1 MTDLNL
7 IPVPQAVQQTA
18 REALDLHRTLD
29 LPVEQEATGIAVA
42 ERIASGAI
50 SPEDVASIS
59 RFFSINE
66 RHYADRLQ
74 AGKNPKTDGLCR
86 SWMLRG
92 GEHARVWA
100 TRKHADLLR
109 EGLVSEDPYKSLL
122 VAQPDEV
129 YARFAVGAWR
139 WEYGLDT
146 PQKAAK
152 FYEDYHR
159 ATGRILDLNSAFGP
173 SGPAVANAVRRRVHG
188 EDPFKEAKRALQM
201 EDADYRYA
209 ASLDL
214 DELRY
219 SLDES
224 IAPQIYNTAP
234 ITTAVK
240 MIWPS
245 FIAHIILAAE
255 RPELLKDLNA
265 DTKRP
270 PTLTQ
275 DVPSLLPFSDA
286 VRTYLTFF
294 HPKGARYVDPSGT
307 DFDGITQEIEDL
319 MIRAYFGRV
328 ILPATAQKLLGAA
341 RRWTAENKLAGSLFH
356 VYNADWRKGNWQR
369 IFDAL
374 PLDSDIREP
383 FGKFVAQSPIPAL
396 GIKLQQLLTDKKW
409 LKRVADYMEVDDIA
423 DLKQLKLD
431 KTALSQNCSAAGT
444 PIGTYSVFK
453 GPSTFGGEEA
463 ILLGAFFAANSF
475 HFVFVLASSNTM
487 ASISA
492 GAANE
497 RHANGTL
504 VPIKANKD
512 MKTGYSVAATGPKAA
527 AMATPKP
534 EDPTVEPP
542 AVTKDASVSHTI
554 DGSSKTVASD
564 SSFTEIEVT
573 TPIQRICWGNIQ
585 DLLTDNWDEIEGED
599 ETGISADQAAALS
612 QLIAT
617 DLKKPGK
624 AIVSLGPNGRKAVA
638 LAAQNLENEIDLDTI
653 KADAKDEFAT
663 GVSKGAVNT
672 AIAMRKAY
680 IAILEKLG
688 AKPLPFMAATT
699 MAGSPEPSPT
709 TVTNAKLTPD
719 PAPTT
724 PTVTP
729 PKVGDLYVDGPSG
742 VEFAAPIK
750 GVLGSY
756 KTAYWVKTVNVIS
769 SSEVRVE
776 VVSLRI
782 SGTMSAPSRFV
793 TWTKEVDAGLLL
805 IGNFVSPLP
814 LSPFFEVRRVIMGVA
829 YSTTPTGDDLKL
841 VTPSPPLSWL
851 KAGDQLDDGLV
862 IGLLAN
868 AAETLTLAVV
878 YRNGAFFAQIVKQ
891 TQVAAAATTKPQ
903 YVAPPEA
910 STSPDDLT
918 AWLHLS
924 GTAEAQSKLTETGQL
939 GINAVRSRP
948 VSGHE
953 MQASFDWSEK
963 LPLREL
969 GRVVKYKGDWHSI
982 TGYGIRTMKLGAK
995 EDTDALYCITPLKD
1009 GGSTVIPADL
1019 FEDLLVG
1026 EKPSSIGDF
1035 HEPTLAA
1042 LLPPLNSKLPK
1053 LNYRIGKAMLG
1064 LLKDK
1069 PDLVLVPQPKNVP
1082 FKVGA
1087 TYQLD
1092 NPFGDPF
1099 KYRIHGWTL
1108 DEGNALRAIVT
1119 LESHG
1124 GGGWDTLTLDALK
1137 NATRAYDHTTF
1148 VGSADLS
1155 QITMGRGA
1163 GDSVVFIDFSDL
1175 GKPVHWPTGGP
1186 DANWDQPQPIVE
1198 PPMVKPTKGGHIAAG
1213 VLALIPAGAHVA
1225 AGDKS
1230 RVLAKCAVVL
1240 RYPFGEYGGYKLAI
1254 PKGTVETGESPLK
1267 TAVRELYEETGFTV
1281 DILGH
1286 LGDFKA
1292 TTSMV
1297 RLYVGR
1303 VNGGKH
1309 NVPPLGETEET
1320 DAVTLCPLPIGD
1332 AADLENSLWF
1342 KDLVPSGTN
1351 NVWQQSAIKELLAY
1365 VEKNGVYGSTAKPS
1379 TDHAQV
1385 ELAEPPKP
1393 TVPVNDTPSP
1403 AVSTP
1408 VPAAVATPKVLADDD
1423 ADLWKSFVN
1432 DAPFPITP
1440 AMLLAIKKLVKKI
1453 DITPTAFN
1461 TARDRKVGPNYG
1473 EVFFAENKE
1482 YTAAGYVSIVGTDG
1496 VSYHYLYGLESS
1508 GLVALLACVASGA
1521 PQFAVDDIETAAAK
1535 VSSPFYTHPDPA
1547 INARIIA
1554 IYEAG
1559 GDLSAGKVS
1568 ATEFKTKWMKEA
1580 QLPYYAVVTKPMV
1593 LDVCALFVPGALSNA
1608 QATAIIQGLKT
1619 RMAMTQSKKAVKPTP
1634 VSVSPVAPEAS
1645 TPVAPL
1651 PKSVSFTSAI
1661 WSPSVIKTMT
1671 NPEAATFTDDYSSQT
1686 ITQSSKPTKIVTD
1699 ADGNRFFVKWR
1710 NNEPFQAATDR
1721 AASEIMAAVKGNVIP
1736 VTTFNYGG
1744 QFCSIQP
1751 FFAQAAP
1758 PPADPSVLD
1767 ATKMSELLSQHA
1779 VDMFIGDHDG
1789 HVGNWVMV
1797 GDSLVAVDRGQAFK
1811 FLIQGKPE
1819 NLDPSW
1825 HAPGNFGDGYAK
1837 KLLLAWA
1844 KTKAQIPTQAWAAMR
1859 ATIQSIQSK
1868 LTKPFLAA
1876 RLEPIFAALKLPE
1889 GTKARV
1895 LNALDDRRA
1904 SYLDDWTK
1912 VLTNLRADFA
1922 WPDAKG
1928 GIQIKAG
1935 DAPVLEATPE
1945 EMKIDSKTDATIKEA
1960 VAYGW
1965 RGKSLRIDGPWV
1977 ENQEVMVRKVFWET
1991 APTQRIEATLVHC
2004 RLSKNGG
2011 LRAAVTLQKSGDLQV
2026 LSAAS
2031 GPQPLVADT
2040 SNAMWQALID
2050 ATKTINYH
2058 LVDNPKK
2065 GSKADGKPNQ
2075 TKVNTALALR
2085 PKLEQML
2092 AETQGQTG
2100 AYSKTGDPAPAV
2112 YSMADQYLGYL
2123 KMVEYWNDNAM
2134 SLLQKP
2140 TPQIV
2145 QFLYEEPDVAA
2156 AKPKQSKPFKARLKN
2171 QGSSLPTI
2179 VVEGSDLV
2187 VKNLDK
2193 AHYNSSIISQFVI
2206 EDPSTGA
2213 VWNFNPTTS
2222 TNGTQTGVQGAKGI
2236 CWGLIPGAPSAS
2248 TIARALKLFQEATGV
2263 PMAVATEQDQKL
2275 LYLFKQ
2281 AAILQGDTVNPNS
2294 DGTILTDPKLTS
2306 AMSAYESGDTASP
2319 LVALTD
2325 FVSQRAGIPE
2335 KKLMSIIDSSYSGE
2349 HDAAGGG
2356 FYRHNRIGWDVE
2368 RLKSVLGKNTYVAHR
2383 VRGQVVD
2390 LIASVRVNGAL
2401 LSNEI
2406 KAFYGVTKEGA
2417 SPPADYAAGGS
2428 QGIFACF
2435 RTAKTSFYQ
2444 NHLYFDLAV
2453 ALRVDVYIVGTGDT
2467 YGKLTEPRR
2476 MTPDSWASGVG
2487 SGDVTPSSHHQIS
2500 IRHDIDLQTHLV
2512 RAGCPN
2518 EYDRKKCIDLVKSYG
2533 WTFKHGTPEEIF
2545 VVASYA

>member
-50 SPEDVASIS
+50 SPEDVASIA

-109 EGLVSEDPYKSLL
+109 EGLVSADPYKSLL

-159 ATGRILDLNSAFGP
+159 ATGLILDLNSAFGP

-240 MIWPS
+240 MIWPA
-245 FIAHIILAAE
+245 FVAHIILASE

-294 HPKGARYVDPSGT
+294 HPKGARYVEPSGT

-328 ILPATAQKLLGAA
+328 ILPAKAQKLLGAA

-356 VYNADWRKGNWQR
+356 IYNADWRKGNWQR

-409 LKRVADYMEVDDIA
+409 LKRVADYLQVDDIA

-444 PIGTYSVFK
+444 PIGIYSVFK
-453 GPSTFGGEEA
+453 GPFAGEEA
-463 ILLGAFFAANSF
+463 ILLGAFLHPTNAF
-475 HFVFVLASSNTM
+475 HFVFVRESSNTLT
-487 ASISA
+487 SISVGEA
-492 GAANE
+492 YE
-497 RHANGTL
+497 RHAKGTL
-504 VPIKANKD
+504 VPTKANKD

-554 DGSSKTVASD
+554 DGSSKTVATD

-573 TPIQRICWGNIQ
+573 TQIQRMCWDAIQ
-585 DLLTDNWDEIEGED
+585 DLLTDNWDEIDGED
-599 ETGISADQAAALS
+599 ETGISADQARAIA
-612 QLIAT
+612 QLIAI
-617 DLKKPGK
+617 DLKNPGI
-624 AIVSLGPNGRKAVA
+624 AVVSLGPNGRKAVA
-638 LAAQNLENEIDLDTI
+638 RAAQDLENEIDLDAI
-653 KADAKDEFAT
+653 KAEVKDGFST
-663 GVSKGAVNT
+663 GPSKGTVNT

-688 AKPLPFMAATT
+688 EKPLPWTAAAV
-699 MAGSPEPSPT
+699 AGSPKPSPT

-729 PKVGDLYVDGPSG
+729 PKVGDLYIDGSSS
-742 VEFAAPIK
+742 VEFSAPIK
-750 GVLGSY
+750 GVLGNFKS
-756 KTAYWVKTVNVIS
+756 AYWVQTVNVIS
-769 SSEVRVE
+769 PSEVRVE
-776 VVSLRI
+776 VVNLRI
-782 SGTMSAPSRFV
+782 SGTVSAPSKFV
-793 TWTKEVDAGLLL
+793 TWTKQVDDGLVLL
-805 IGNFVSPLP
+805 GNFVSPLA
-814 LSPFFEVRRVIMGVA
+814 LRPFFEVKRVIMGVP
-829 YSTTPTGDDLKL
+829 YSTAATGDELKL
-841 VTPSPPLSWL
+841 VDAKPSWL
-851 KAGDQLDDGLV
+851 KAGDQLNDGLV
-862 IGLLAN
+862 IGLFAN
-868 AAETLTLAVV
+868 ADQTLMLAVV
-878 YRNGAFFAQIVKQ
+878 YQNGEFFARIVKQ
-891 TQVAAAATTKPQ
+891 TQVSESATTKPQ
-903 YVAPPEA
+903 YVAPADA

-924 GTAEAQSKLTETGQL
+924 GTADAQLVASKTTTTDGVTR
-939 GINAVRSRP
+939 IFRP
-948 VSGHE
+948 VSGYE
-953 MQASFDWSEK
+953 MQASFAWSK
-963 LPLREL
+963 KTPLREL
-969 GRVVKYKGDWHSI
+969 GRFVMLKDDWHII
-982 TGYGIRTMKLGAK
+982 TGYGIVTKKTGSSEEEFGIYLCA
-995 EDTDALYCITPLKD
+995 PLN
-1009 GGSTVIPADL
+1009 GGGVGSKAIPVDV
-1019 FEDLLVG
+1019 FEDMGVG
-1026 EKPSSIGDF
+1026 EEPPMIGDF

-1042 LLPPLNSKLPK
+1042 LLPPPNSKLPK

-1069 PDLVLVPQPKNVP
+1069 PDLVLVPQPKNLP

-1087 TYQLD
+1087 NYQLD
-1092 NPFGDPF
+1092 NPFGNPF

-1108 DEGNALRAIVT
+1108 DEGNALRAIAQRADD
-1119 LESHG
+1119 
-1124 GGGWDTLTLDALK
+1124 GGWDMVPIADLK
-1137 NATRAYDHTTF
+1137 NATRAYDHTTY

-1175 GKPVHWPTGGP
+1175 GKPVNWPTGGP

-1198 PPMVKPTKGGHIAAG
+1198 PPMVKPTQGGHIAAG

-1281 DILGH
+1281 EVLGH

-1309 NVPPLGETEET
+1309 NVPPLGEPEET

-1332 AADLENSLWF
+1332 ANDLETSLWY
-1342 KDLVPSGTN
+1342 KDLVPQGTN
-1351 NVWQQSAIKELLAY
+1351 NVWQQAAIKELLKY
-1365 VEKNGVYGSTAKPS
+1365 VESNGLYGATAKPS

-1385 ELAEPPKP
+1385 ELVEPPKP

-1403 AVSTP
+1403 VVSTP
-1408 VPAAVATPKVLADDD
+1408 VPSAVATPKVLADDD

-1432 DAPFPITP
+1432 DAPFPVTP

-1473 EVFFAENKE
+1473 EVFFAENDSKA
-1482 YTAAGYVSIVGTDG
+1482 YTASGYVSIVGTDG
-1496 VSYHYLYGLESS
+1496 VSYHYLYGLEPS
-1508 GLVALLACVASGA
+1508 GLVTLLTCAADGA
-1521 PQFAVDDIETAAAK
+1521 PQFKTDAVETMAAK

-1580 QLPYYAVVTKPMV
+1580 QIPYYAVVTKPMV

-1608 QATAIIQGLKT
+1608 QATAIIQGLKS

-1645 TPVAPL
+1645 TPAAPL

-1661 WSPSVIKTMT
+1661 WSPSVIKTMA

-1699 ADGNRFFVKWR
+1699 ANGNRFFVKWR

-1859 ATIQSIQSK
+1859 ATIASIQSK
-1868 LTKPFLAA
+1868 MTKPFLAV

-1904 SYLDDWTK
+1904 NYLDEWTK
-1912 VLTNLRADFA
+1912 VLTKLRADFA

-1928 GIQIKAG
+1928 GIQIKTG
-1935 DAPVLEATPE
+1935 DVPVLEATPE
-1945 EMKIDSKTDATIKEA
+1945 EMKIDSKTAATIKEA

-1991 APTQRIEATLVHC
+1991 SPTQRIEATLVHC

-2011 LRAAVTLQKSGDLQV
+2011 VRAVATLQKNGELQV
-2026 LSAAS
+2026 LAGAS
-2031 GPQPLVADT
+2031 GPQPLSADT
-2040 SNAMWQALID
+2040 SNNVWGLLFA

-2058 LVDNPKK
+2058 LIDNPSK

-2075 TKVNTALALR
+2075 NTVNAALALR

-2092 AETQGQTG
+2092 IDTQGQTG
-2100 AYSKTGDPAPAV
+2100 KYAPTDEPASAV
-2112 YSMADQYLGYL
+2112 YAMADQYLGYL
-2123 KMVEYWNDNAM
+2123 KMIEYWNTNAA
-2134 SLLQKP
+2134 SLLQKH

-2156 AKPKQSKPFKARLKN
+2156 AKPKQAKPFKARLKN

-2179 VVEGSDLV
+2179 VNEGSSLV
-2187 VKNLDK
+2187 VKNLNK
-2193 AHYNSSIISQFVI
+2193 SFYNSSVISQLVI

-2213 VWNFNPTTS
+2213 LWHLNPTTS

-2236 CWGLIPGAPSAS
+2236 CWGLIPGAPSES

-2294 DGTILTDPKLTS
+2294 DGTILTNPKLTS

-2335 KKLMSIIDSSYSGE
+2335 KGLMSIIDSSYSGE

-2356 FYRHNRIGWDVE
+2356 FYRHNRIGWDVA
-2368 RLKSVLGKNTYVAHR
+2368 RLKSVLGKNTYVTHR
-2383 VRGQVVD
+2383 TASSMVNF
-2390 LIASVRVNGAL
+2390 IESVRVNGAL
-2401 LSNEI
+2401 LANEV

-2417 SPPADYAAGGS
+2417 SPSADYSAGGS

-2435 RTAKTSFYQ
+2435 RTVKTSFYT

-2467 YGKLTEPRR
+2467 YGNVMKERR
-2476 MTPDSWASGVG
+2476 MTPDSWASGVDNG
-2487 SGDVTPSSHHQIS
+2487 SVSSSSGHQIS

-2512 RAGCPN
+2512 RAGCPS
-2518 EYDRKKCIDLVKSYG
+2518 ESDRKKCIDLVKSYG

-2545 VVASYA
+2545 VVALHGY